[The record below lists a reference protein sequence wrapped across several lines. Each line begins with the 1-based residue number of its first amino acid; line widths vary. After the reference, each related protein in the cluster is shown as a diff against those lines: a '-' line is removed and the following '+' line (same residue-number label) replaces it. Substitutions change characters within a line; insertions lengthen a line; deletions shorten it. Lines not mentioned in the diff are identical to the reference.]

1 MKKFVI
7 VTELNEFARDCK
19 MAFAVKYQYV
29 EDYKKATLY
38 SSFDEALGNV
48 CPENEEFVLS
58 TDILSKLFPTVDSN
72 FRKKDDVLANKKYVI
87 TNEDNLLYRKKYKT
101 YDSYRDARLEVFH
114 NFTEK
119 DIIISKDI
127 ILELIE
133 KDEKDKKH
141 DETLLKKIT
150 ELEQH
155 LKNIAIPHVQK
166 AQTKEETLRYRE
178 SLQYAINLKSG
189 K

>member
-7 VTELNEFARDCK
+7 ATELNEFVGDCK
-19 MAFAVKYQYV
+19 MAFATKYQYV
-29 EDYKKATLY
+29 EDYTKANVY
-38 SSFDEALGNV
+38 SSFEQALGNV
-48 CPENEEFVLS
+48 CSENEEFVLS

-72 FRKKDDVLANKKYVI
+72 FRKKDEILANKKYVI
-87 TNEDNLLYRKKYKT
+87 TNEDNLYRKKYKT

-119 DIIISKDI
+119 DIIISKNI
-127 ILELIE
+127 ISELIE
-133 KDEKDKKH
+133 KDKKDKKH
-141 DETLLKKIT
+141 DETLLRKIT

-166 AQTKEETLRYRE
+166 AQTKQETLRYRE
-178 SLQYAINLKSG
+178 SLQYAIDLKLD